1 MATTTTMC
9 LVLLYG
15 DEKAWATLDDEQRAR
30 LDAQHR
36 DFAGALAS
44 AGHEQLGGGQLTF
57 TADAVSVRRSGD
69 GPALPD
75 GLRHL
80 GQRHDVV
87 EGPYAETTEQ
97 LGGYYLV
104 RTGDVRGLAELVA
117 SRLGEG
123 AEIRPLVGGAS

>member
-1 MATTTTMC
+1 MTTTY

-15 DEKAWATLDDEQRAR
+15 DEKAWRTLDDEQLTQ

-36 DFAGALAS
+36 AFAGALAEG
-44 AGHEQLGGGQLTF
+44 GHEQVGGGQLAF
-57 TADAVSVRRSGD
+57 TSDTLSVRRSGE

-87 EGPYAETTEQ
+87 EGPYAETAEQ

-104 RTGDVRGLAELVA
+104 RTDDVRALAELVGTL
-117 SRLGEG
+117 LGEG

>member
-1 MATTTTMC
+1 MATTTY

-15 DEKAWATLDDEQRAR
+15 DEKAWRTLDDEHLRQ
-30 LDAQHR
+30 LDAQHAG
-36 DFAGALAS
+36 FAAALAEG
-44 AGHEQLGGGQLTF
+44 GHELLGGAQLAF
-57 TADAVSVRRSGD
+57 TDESLSVRRSGE

-104 RTGDVRGLAELVA
+104 RTADVRGLAELVGN
-117 SRLGEG
+117 RLGEG
-123 AEIRPLVGGAS
+123 AELRPLVGSGS

>member
-1 MATTTTMC
+1 MTTTTTY

-15 DEKAWATLDDEQRAR
+15 EEKAWQALDGEQLTQ

-36 DFAGALAS
+36 AFAGALAEG
-44 AGHEQLGGGQLTF
+44 GHEQVGGGQLAF
-57 TADAVSVRRSGD
+57 TSDTLSVRRSGE

-104 RTGDVRGLAELVA
+104 RTADVRALAELVGTL
-117 SRLGEG
+117 LGEG
-123 AEIRPLVGGAS
+123 AELRPLVGGAS